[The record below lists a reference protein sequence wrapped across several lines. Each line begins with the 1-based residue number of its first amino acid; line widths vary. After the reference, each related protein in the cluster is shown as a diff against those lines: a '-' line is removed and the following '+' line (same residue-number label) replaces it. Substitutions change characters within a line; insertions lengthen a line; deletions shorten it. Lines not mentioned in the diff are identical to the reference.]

1 MFSDGDS
8 DMISARSVF
17 ERNARKKMS
26 FQANDQ
32 PMQNAIK
39 SLAKILFFCI

>member
-1 MFSDGDS
+1 
-8 DMISARSVF
+8 
-17 ERNARKKMS
+17 MS
-26 FQANDQ
+26 FQAKDQ

>member
-1 MFSDGDS
+1 
-8 DMISARSVF
+8 
-17 ERNARKKMS
+17 MS